1 MKRHKATVICATLS
15 SLVGASAWGSGF
27 YLLEQNA
34 SGLGRAY
41 AGTAAI
47 ADDASTLFFNP
58 AGLARLKGVQISA
71 AVSAINVDTRFHDS
85 GSMAALGQP
94 LGSEGGNA
102 GGLAAIP
109 AVYLS
114 VPISDSLTAGLGVN
128 APFGLKT
135 DYDAGW
141 MGRFQGLHSEVTAI
155 NVNPALAWAPNE
167 HMSFAIGLNYQ
178 RMDATL
184 TNAVNYSAVVYQGAL
199 QAGFNAL
206 QAAQLVGAAGPLEGT
221 ARVKGDDS
229 AWGFNLGALFDIGD
243 TTRVGLA
250 YRSRVKYDVGGNAE
264 FAAPTT
270 AVPAAALIIAGA
282 SAGPLANGPV
292 GLDLKLPDTATASL
306 VQQLGDRTVL
316 SFDIAWTGWSSV
328 PELRIVRDS
337 GTTLSVTPEDWKD
350 TWRFAVGGDY
360 KLNSSWTLR
369 GGLGY
374 DQAPVPDV
382 TRTPRMPDS
391 DRTWIA
397 LGAGWDPTDAL
408 HLDLGYA
415 HLFAKSASLD
425 QAAGSAAAYGL
436 LAGTQKTRIDIFAA
450 QLNYKF

>member
-1 MKRHKATVICATLS
+1 MRLHKATVICATLS

-41 AGTAAI
+41 AGSAAI
-47 ADDASTLFFNP
+47 ADDASTIFFNP
-58 AGLARLKGVQISA
+58 AGLARLEGVQISA
-71 AVSAINVDTRFHDS
+71 AVSAINVDTRFHDA
-85 GSMAALGQP
+85 GSVAALGQP
-94 LGSEGGNA
+94 LGSAGGNA

-114 VPISDSLTAGLGVN
+114 VPISPALTAGLGIN

-135 DYDAGW
+135 DYDTGW
-141 MGRFQGLHSEVTAI
+141 MGRYQGLRSEVQAI

-167 HMSFAIGLNYQ
+167 RMSFAIGLNYQ

-199 QAGFNAL
+199 QAGLNAL
-206 QAAQLVGAAGPLEGT
+206 QAAQLLGAAGPLEGA

-229 AWGFNLGALFDIGD
+229 GWGFNVGALFDIGS

-250 YRSRVKYDVGGNAE
+250 YRSRLKYDVKGNAE
-264 FAAPTT
+264 FAAPAT
-270 AVPAAALIIAGA
+270 AVPTAALIIAGA
-282 SAGPLANGPV
+282 SAGQLANGPV
-292 GLDLKLPDTATASL
+292 SLDLQLPDTATVSL
-306 VQQLGDRTVL
+306 VQQLGDRGML
-316 SFDIAWTGWSSV
+316 SFDVAWTGWSSV

-350 TWRFAVGGDY
+350 SWRFAIGGDY
-360 KLNSSWTLR
+360 RLNASWTLR

-382 TRTPRMPDS
+382 TRTPRMPDA

-397 LGAGWDPTDAL
+397 LGAGWDPTEAL

-415 HLFAKSASLD
+415 HLFVKNASLD